1 MDLKTLRTSKR
12 ITQWDLRN
20 KTGISQTKIC
30 LIERGYIEPRTEEK
44 KKIATALG
52 VKKSFKKA
60 YMSTVAY
67 TANVNDGLDVTRG
80 FYKETGTLD

>member
-52 VKKSFKKA
+52 VKKDEINWQESIPA
-60 YMSTVAY
+60 CA
-67 TANVNDGLDVTRG
+67 AG
-80 FYKETGTLD
+80 